1 MTTSLDTAI
10 NSALFADILI
20 VDDVPPNLDFLSTVL
35 TQEGYKVRSA
45 INGQVA
51 IKIAQAAQ
59 PDLILLDIK
68 MPGMDGYEV
77 CRILKANPLTQAIP
91 VIFLSALDQAGDKVK
106 AFGLGGV
113 DYIPKPFQAEELLA
127 RIGNHLKLQ
136 AAQSEVQKLN
146 AELEQR
152 VIQRTSQ
159 LEQEISERLL
169 MQEKIV
175 HMATHNSLTN
185 LPNRVLLAQR
195 LQQVLNQASSQSSQG
210 LALLLIKCNKLQLVK
225 NSLGHHAV
233 DQLIVAMTRRL
244 EALIEQ
250 GSLLA
255 NFGEDTFA
263 ILSETSNNQEKAV
276 QFAEKLQKELG
287 YPFYLNNNSIYGQID
302 IGIVLASAQQYKQ
315 SIHILRDASTALS
328 QATADRM
335 GKIKIFKA
343 EMHQRTLSFFEV
355 QNELYRALHN
365 HELTLVYHPIIALV
379 DNSLNGLETLVRWN
393 HPQKGHLT
401 AAEFIPIAEETE
413 LILKLDR
420 YVLNQACHQLKEWQ
434 NHNLLHPSF
443 RLHVNL
449 SAQQLAQRDFID
461 YLDNILAETQIDHQN
476 LAFEITEYGLMQQT
490 DVVLSTLDQLQRYQI
505 MVSIDDFGTGYSSLH
520 YLYSLKIENLKID
533 RSFVHQMNTT
543 AKGLKVI
550 KAIVN
555 LAHELGMTVTA
566 EGVENSM
573 QLATLETLG
582 CEYMQGYLWGE
593 PTDGPTISAQL

>member
-1 MTTSLDTAI
+1 MTTSLDTA
-10 NSALFADILI
+10 NNPGLFADILV

-77 CRILKANPLTQAIP
+77 CRLLKANPLTQKIP
-91 VIFLSALDQAGDKVK
+91 VIFLSALDQADDKVK

-136 AAQSEVQKLN
+136 AAQTEVQKLN

-159 LEQEISERLL
+159 LEQEISERLR

-185 LPNRVLLAQR
+185 LPNRVFLAQR
-195 LQQVLNQASSQSSQG
+195 LQQVLAQLSLHQSQG
-210 LALLLIKCNKLQLVK
+210 LALLLIKFNKLQLVK
-225 NSLGHHAV
+225 NSLGHNAV

-244 EALIEQ
+244 ETFIES

-263 ILSETSNNQEKAV
+263 ILNETSNNQNQIL
-276 QFAEKLQKELG
+276 QFAEKLQKELS
-287 YPFYLNNNSIYGQID
+287 YPFYINNHSIYGQID
-302 IGIVLASAQQYKQ
+302 IGIVLSSTQYKQ
-315 SIHILRDASTALS
+315 ALHLLRDASTALS
-328 QATADRM
+328 QAISDGT
-335 GKIKIFKA
+335 GKIEIFKA
-343 EMHQRTLSFFEV
+343 EMHQRTFSFFEV
-355 QNELYRALHN
+355 QNELYRALN
-365 HELTLVYHPIIALV
+365 NDELTLVYHPIIALA
-379 DNSLNGLETLVRWN
+379 DNSLSGLETLVRWN
-393 HPQKGHLT
+393 HPQKGQLT
-401 AAEFIPIAEETE
+401 AAEFIPIAEETD
-413 LILKLDR
+413 LMLQLDR
-420 YVLNQACHQLKEWQ
+420 YVLRKACHQLKEWQ
-434 NHNLLHPSF
+434 DHNLLHSSF
-443 RLHVNL
+443 RLNVNL
-449 SAQQLAQRDFID
+449 SAQQFAQRDFID
-461 YLDNILAETQIDHQN
+461 YLDGILAETQIDHQN

-490 DVVLSTLDQLQRYQI
+490 KVVLDTLEQLKQYRI

-533 RSFVHQMNTT
+533 RSFIHQMNTT
-543 AKGLKVI
+543 TKGLKVI

-566 EGVENSM
+566 EGVENSV

-582 CEYMQGYLWGE
+582 CEYMQGYLWGQ

>member
-1 MTTSLDTAI
+1 MPLSLDTAN
-10 NSALFADILI
+10 NSAIFADILV

-77 CRILKANPLTQAIP
+77 CRLLKANPLTQKIP
-91 VIFLSALDQAGDKVK
+91 VIFLSALDQTGDKVK

-127 RIGNHLKLQ
+127 RVGNHLKLR

-146 AELEQR
+146 TELEQR

-159 LEQEISERLL
+159 LEQEINERLR

-195 LQQVLNQASSQSSQG
+195 LQQVLTQLSLNQNQG
-210 LALLLIKCNKLQLVK
+210 LALLLIKFNKLQLVK
-225 NSLGHHAV
+225 NSLGHNAV
-233 DQLIVAMTRRL
+233 DQLIVAITRRL
-244 EALIEQ
+244 ETVIES
-250 GSLLA
+250 GSFLA

-263 ILSETSNNQEKAV
+263 ILNEASNNQTQILK
-276 QFAEKLQKELG
+276 FAEKLQKEFS
-287 YPFYLNNNSIYGQID
+287 YPFYINNHSVYGQTD
-302 IGIVLASAQQYKQ
+302 IGIVLASTQYKQ
-315 SIHILRDASTALS
+315 SIHMLRDASTALS
-328 QATADRM
+328 QAISDGM
-335 GKIKIFKA
+335 GKIEIFKA

-365 HELTLVYHPIIALV
+365 HELTLVYHPIIALA

-393 HPQKGHLT
+393 HPQRGYLT
-401 AAEFIPIAEETE
+401 AEEFIPIAEETE
-413 LILKLDR
+413 LILQLDR
-420 YVLNQACHQLKEWQ
+420 YVLRNACHQLKEWQ

-490 DVVLSTLDQLQRYQI
+490 DVFLATLEQLKRYQI
-505 MVSIDDFGTGYSSLH
+505 TVSIDDFGTGYSSLH

-543 AKGLKVI
+543 KGLKVI
-550 KAIVN
+550 QAIIN

-566 EGVENSM
+566 EGVENSV

-582 CEYMQGYLWGE
+582 CEYMQGYLWGK

>member
-1 MTTSLDTAI
+1 MTASLDIAK
-10 NSALFADILI
+10 NPALFGDILV

-35 TQEGYKVRSA
+35 TREGYKVRSA

-51 IKIAQAAQ
+51 LKIAQAAQ

-77 CRILKANPLTQAIP
+77 CRLLKANPLTQVIP

-127 RIGNHLKLQ
+127 RIGNQLKLQ
-136 AAQSEVQKLN
+136 AAQAEVQKLN

-152 VIQRTSQ
+152 VMQRTSQ

-175 HMATHNSLTN
+175 HMATHNSLTK

-195 LQQVLNQASSQSSQG
+195 LQQVLTQTSSKQSKG
-210 LALLLIKCNKLQLVK
+210 LALLLIKYNKLQLVK

-233 DQLIVAMTRRL
+233 DQLIVAMIRRL
-244 EALIEQ
+244 ETLIES

-263 ILSETSNNQEKAV
+263 ILSETSKNQAKII

-287 YPFYLNNNSIYGQID
+287 YPFYINNYSIYGQID
-302 IGIVLASAQQYKQ
+302 IGIVLASVQQYKQ
-315 SIHILRDASTALS
+315 SAHMLRDASTALS
-328 QATADRM
+328 QAASDGTGR
-335 GKIKIFKA
+335 IEIFKA

-355 QNELYRALHN
+355 QNELYRALRN
-365 HELTLVYHPIIALV
+365 HELTLVYHPIIALA

-393 HPQKGHLT
+393 HPQKGLLT
-401 AAEFIPIAEETE
+401 AAEFVPMAEETD
-413 LILKLDR
+413 LMIKLDR
-420 YVLNQACHQLKEWQ
+420 YVLQQACHQLKQWQ
-434 NHNLLHPSF
+434 NHNLLHSSF

-449 SAQQLAQRDFID
+449 SAQQLAQPDFIS
-461 YLDNILAETQIDHQN
+461 YLDSILVETQIDHQN

-490 DVVLSTLDQLQRYQI
+490 ETVLATLEQLRRYRI

-533 RSFVHQMNTT
+533 QSFVHQMNTT
-543 AKGLKVI
+543 TKGLKVV

-566 EGVENSM
+566 EGVENSV

-582 CEYMQGYLWGE
+582 CEYMQGYLWGS
-593 PTDGPTISAQL
+593 PADGATISAQL